1 MLFDWT
7 DAVVHASLP
16 SPERLAQV
24 KKHTD
29 MHGWLSHDELH
40 QTPGQATH
48 AAGRLVTMS
57 RVLGC

>member
-16 SPERLAQV
+16 SPEWLAQV
-24 KKHTD
+24 RKHMD
-29 MHGWLSHDELH
+29 MRGWLSHDELH
-40 QTPGQATH
+40 QTPGHTTH
-48 AAGRLVTMS
+48 AAGWPVTMS